1 MTKNKKTK
9 NLARKAKK
17 RLARVAQLLESSV
30 IQPLNSESAEEGVMT
45 MTKDTKVHEIKDSG
59 AVFSNRDKVKLL
71 SNRMQD
77 SFSGLFLK
85 HIHYSQILFISDIKN
100 VLQPVD

>member
-1 MTKNKKTK
+1 MTKNKKTQ

-17 RLARVAQLLESSV
+17 RLPRVAQLLV

-45 MTKDTKVHEIKDSG
+45 MTKDTKVNEIKDSG

-71 SNRMQD
+71 SIRMQD